1 MSYHVETTARSD
13 KEFKKLDKYTQQM
26 IKSWIVKNL
35 QNCENPRAHGK
46 GLTAN
51 KSGQWRYRIGDY
63 RLLCLIQDEELVILA
78 LTAGHRRDIYSTQ
91 RANYAFLCF
100 EKASTPTSETK
111 LSIVTVYEDLEG
123 HAEILSTEE
132 VEFGV

>member
-1 MSYHVETTARSD
+1 MEGTESMSYHVETTARFD

-26 IKSWIVKNL
+26 IKSWIGKNL

-63 RLLCLIQDEELVILA
+63 RLLCLIQDQELIILE
-78 LTAGHRRDIYSTQ
+78 LTVGHRRDIYST
-91 RANYAFLCF
+91 
-100 EKASTPTSETK
+100 
-111 LSIVTVYEDLEG
+111 
-123 HAEILSTEE
+123 
-132 VEFGV
+132 